1 MGKDSQL
8 CFGRIEFEAVVGYPR
23 GNIEYVYLLSSSLF
37 AKYLGHSE
45 QTNKFVQS
53 I

>member
-1 MGKDSQL
+1 MGKDGQL
-8 CFGRIEFEAVVGYPR
+8 CLGRIDLEAVVGYPR
-23 GNIEYVYLLSSSLF
+23 GNIEYVYLVSSSLF

-45 QTNKFVQS
+45 KTNKFVQS